1 MAKIK
6 KKEVEQTLS
15 PCESIDRYLANENAT
30 HHSSTQNFEMQAK
43 RDLLEFLYVND
54 SKQREYLSKRVKMPP
69 RSFRR
74 NMKILEEKG
83 TLERKKGSGRPLQ
96 ISGNEKKRLC
106 QIALKSPS
114 ASTQNVCDR
123 YNELARTSVSKSTVF
138 RALKLSGVQKKTA
151 KIIPNITPV
160 HEQKRIEFCR
170 TWKNFNFGETW
181 LSDEC
186 MFQLHRNKIKLW
198 SSYRKT
204 PRKGFPKFSPKIMV
218 WGAISS
224 KGFYMKIIERGT
236 IDSSKYCEIV
246 GDFIPY
252 ATALFPDGWIL
263 EQDGATPHTSRK
275 TKDFFAE
282 NSVQFLQWPPNSP
295 DINPVENVWMM
306 LKSFVEKKNP
316 KTKDELIQYV
326 QESQH
331 VILPA
336 VRKNLMGSIPTRLG
350 QCLENEGKFVE
361 KWTGTE

>member
-1 MAKIK
+1 
-6 KKEVEQTLS
+6 
-15 PCESIDRYLANENAT
+15 
-30 HHSSTQNFEMQAK
+30 
-43 RDLLEFLYVND
+43 
-54 SKQREYLSKRVKMPP
+54 
-69 RSFRR
+69 
-74 NMKILEEKG
+74 
-83 TLERKKGSGRPLQ
+83 
-96 ISGNEKKRLC
+96 
-106 QIALKSPS
+106 
-114 ASTQNVCDR
+114 
-123 YNELARTSVSKSTVF
+123 
-138 RALKLSGVQKKTA
+138 
-151 KIIPNITPV
+151 
-160 HEQKRIEFCR
+160 
-170 TWKNFNFGETW
+170 
-181 LSDEC
+181 
-186 MFQLHRNKIKLW
+186 
-198 SSYRKT
+198 
-204 PRKGFPKFSPKIMV
+204 
-218 WGAISS
+218 
-224 KGFYMKIIERGT
+224 MKIIERGT

-263 EQDGATPHTSRK
+263 EQDGATPHTSRQ
-275 TKDFFAE
+275 TKNFFAE

>member
-83 TLERKKGSGRPLQ
+83 ILERKKGSGRPL
-96 ISGNEKKRLC
+96 
-106 QIALKSPS
+106 
-114 ASTQNVCDR
+114 
-123 YNELARTSVSKSTVF
+123 
-138 RALKLSGVQKKTA
+138 
-151 KIIPNITPV
+151 
-160 HEQKRIEFCR
+160 EFCR

-263 EQDGATPHTSRK
+263 EQDGATPHTSRQ

-336 VRKNLMGSIPTRLG
+336 VRKNLMGSIPTCLG

>member
-106 QIALKSPS
+106 QI
-114 ASTQNVCDR
+114 
-123 YNELARTSVSKSTVF
+123 
-138 RALKLSGVQKKTA
+138 
-151 KIIPNITPV
+151 
-160 HEQKRIEFCR
+160 
-170 TWKNFNFGETW
+170 
-181 LSDEC
+181 
-186 MFQLHRNKIKLW
+186 
-198 SSYRKT
+198 
-204 PRKGFPKFSPKIMV
+204 
-218 WGAISS
+218 
-224 KGFYMKIIERGT
+224 
-236 IDSSKYCEIV
+236 
-246 GDFIPY
+246 
-252 ATALFPDGWIL
+252 
-263 EQDGATPHTSRK
+263 
-275 TKDFFAE
+275 
-282 NSVQFLQWPPNSP
+282 
-295 DINPVENVWMM
+295 
-306 LKSFVEKKNP
+306 
-316 KTKDELIQYV
+316 
-326 QESQH
+326 